1 MITNKKQPM
10 PNSKNRKT
18 HKPHIDYVPH
28 KKKRK
33 SAVPVAVVFCAI
45 LAFGIAW
52 FAAGPSGPGL
62 VIGALLG
69 GIIGYFAGKQMD
81 NTFNKN

>member
-1 MITNKKQPM
+1 M
-10 PNSKNRKT
+10 PQSKNRKP

-33 SAVPVAVVFCAI
+33 SAVPVAIGFCAL
-45 LAFGIAW
+45 LALGIAW
-52 FAAGPSGPGL
+52 FAGPSAVGL
-62 VIGALLG
+62 IVGTVVG

-81 NTFNKN
+81 NAFDKKV